1 MSDRGPRG
9 QEVHNA
15 SLGPKYRVIVPK
27 AIREIL
33 NVGEGDTLLF
43 LVENGTV
50 QVTSRAQMIQAL
62 HGSTPEEGNT
72 DE

>member
-1 MSDRGPRG
+1 MSESGPWG
-9 QEVHNA
+9 QKVHSA

-27 AIREIL
+27 AIREVL
-33 NVGEGDTLLF
+33 SVGEGDTLLF
-43 LVENGTV
+43 VVENGTV

-62 HGSTPEEGNT
+62 QGSTPEEEDT

>member
-1 MSDRGPRG
+1 MSDSGPRG
-9 QEVHNA
+9 QEVHSA

-27 AIREIL
+27 AIREVL

-43 LVENGTV
+43 VVENGNV

-62 HGSTPEEGNT
+62 HGSTPDEENT

>member
-1 MSDRGPRG
+1 MSDSGPKD
-9 QEVHNA
+9 QEVYSA

-27 AIREIL
+27 AIREVL

-43 LVENGTV
+43 VVENGTV

-62 HGSTPEEGNT
+62 HGSTPEEEDT

>member
-1 MSDRGPRG
+1 MSDSGPKG
-9 QEVHNA
+9 QEVHSA

-27 AIREIL
+27 AVRQVLSVE
-33 NVGEGDTLLF
+33 EGDTLLF
-43 LVENGTV
+43 VVENGTV

-62 HGSTPEEGNT
+62 HGSTPDEGNT

>member
-1 MSDRGPRG
+1 MSDSGPRG
-9 QEVHNA
+9 QEVHSA

-27 AIREIL
+27 AIREVL

-43 LVENGTV
+43 VVENGTV

-62 HGSTPEEGNT
+62 HGSTPEEEDT

>member
-1 MSDRGPRG
+1 MSDSGPEG
-9 QEVHNA
+9 QEVHSA

-27 AIREIL
+27 AVRQVL

-43 LVENGTV
+43 VVENGTV

-62 HGSTPEEGNT
+62 HGSTPDYEDT

>member
-1 MSDRGPRG
+1 MSNSGPKG
-9 QEVHNA
+9 QEVHSA

-27 AIREIL
+27 AVRQVL
-33 NVGEGDTLLF
+33 NVEEGDTLLF
-43 LVENGTV
+43 VVENGTV

-62 HGSTPEEGNT
+62 HGSTPDEEST

>member
-1 MSDRGPRG
+1 M
-9 QEVHNA
+9 
-15 SLGPKYRVIVPK
+15 PK
-27 AIREIL
+27 AIREVL

-43 LVENGTV
+43 VVENGNV

-62 HGSTPEEGNT
+62 HGSTPDEENT

>member
-1 MSDRGPRG
+1 MSDSGSKS
-9 QEVHNA
+9 QEVHSA

-27 AIREIL
+27 AVRQVL
-33 NVGEGDTLLF
+33 NVEEGDTLLF
-43 LVENGTV
+43 VVENGTV

-62 HGSTPEEGNT
+62 HGSTPDEGNT

>member
-1 MSDRGPRG
+1 MSESGSRG
-9 QEVHNA
+9 QEVHSA

-27 AIREIL
+27 AIREVL

-43 LVENGTV
+43 VVENGTV

-62 HGSTPEEGNT
+62 HGSTPEEEDT

>member
-1 MSDRGPRG
+1 MPDSAPKD
-9 QEVHNA
+9 QEVHSA
-15 SLGPKYRVIVPK
+15 SLGPKHRVIVPK
-27 AIREIL
+27 AIREVL

-43 LVENGTV
+43 VVENGTV

-62 HGSTPEEGNT
+62 HGSTPEEEDT

>member
-1 MSDRGPRG
+1 MSESGPWG
-9 QEVHNA
+9 QEVHSA

-27 AIREIL
+27 AIREVL

-43 LVENGTV
+43 VVENGTV

-62 HGSTPEEGNT
+62 QGSTPEEEDT